1 MGVRACI
8 RVHVI
13 VASATCCISA
23 LTVRTSTNMTRGEL
37 RLLYMR
43 SCRRSATD
51 TGSGM
56 KIPSEHLVLGVF
68 GTIGA
73 AAYASMRGGSSKKE
87 EKTPASVPL
96 NAENAYV
103 IMYVLTSDSE
113 EEAFIKQFLAEA
125 MKEEKN

>member
-1 MGVRACI
+1 
-8 RVHVI
+8 
-13 VASATCCISA
+13 
-23 LTVRTSTNMTRGEL
+23 
-37 RLLYMR
+37 
-43 SCRRSATD
+43 
-51 TGSGM
+51 M

-87 EKTPASVPL
+87 KTPASVPL

-103 IMYVLTSDSE
+103 ITYVLTSDSE

>member
-8 RVHVI
+8 RVRVI

-23 LTVRTSTNMTRGEL
+23 LTVRTGTNMSRGVL

-96 NAENAYV
+96 NAENA
-103 IMYVLTSDSE
+103 E

>member
-1 MGVRACI
+1 
-8 RVHVI
+8 
-13 VASATCCISA
+13 
-23 LTVRTSTNMTRGEL
+23 
-37 RLLYMR
+37 
-43 SCRRSATD
+43 
-51 TGSGM
+51 M

-103 IMYVLTSDSE
+103 ITYVLTSDSE

-125 MKEEKN
+125 MKEENNLLSTSARHASRNRVETHETNYEQKNKKRC